1 MPFDPKII
9 AAEDPPRT
17 ADGDIDLPADFAALG
32 DQLRDDAVHLA
43 RCYPAASSPPRLKAA
58 ANRRYRRTIAALCG
72 SVVAASMLAFG
83 VFHFAQRPALHNV
96 SVDSRNSTAQ
106 SSFVSS
112 LAPSETISLSELSQ
126 PELEAVLD
134 LMERE
139 PNTPVSVSF

>member
-9 AAEDPPRT
+9 AAEDPPLT

-32 DQLRDDAVHLA
+32 EQLRDDAVHLVN
-43 RCYPAASSPPRLKAA
+43 RYPARASKAVDIPAAQKLRL
-58 ANRRYRRTIAALCG
+58 RRVFAVAGLVT
-72 SVVAASMLAFG
+72 SVVAASLIALG
-83 VFHFAQRPALHNV
+83 VFHFGGPASTPQA
-96 SVDSRNSTAQ
+96 SVDRAGLTTR

-112 LAPSETISLSELSQ
+112 LAPSETISLSELSE

-139 PNTPVSVSF
+139 PKTPV